1 MTAAAVDSAAIQAHM
16 PMVERKARKL
26 HARLPASVVL
36 DDLVQAGRVAVWRA
50 LESFDGRGNLGAHVT
65 KRVGFALID
74 YLRETHPAGRNGP
87 AVVHVSDDE
96 LALLVAEDDPAADVQ
111 RAQDFDVQMDKFTPE
126 RRAAIQR
133 TLAGKPGGS
142 VSAAKVTALL
152 EGKKAAAPSNYDPQA
167 VPIRMGVVVPPN
179 AGAFKRPNRAALLLA
194 RMPAGGSVL
203 LTHAAANTLVKT
215 MRAAKVRYATHKRS
229 ETLTE
234 VWREPTAEQLNQRGK
249 HV

>member
-1 MTAAAVDSAAIQAHM
+1 MTAALESAIKALQPIVRREAQRLKRKVPDS
-16 PMVERKARKL
+16 VTT
-26 HARLPASVVL
+26 
-36 DDLVQAGRVAVWRA
+36 DDLEAAGLEGAWQAARDFNG
-50 LESFDGRGNLGAHVT
+50 DGNLEA
-65 KRVGFALID
+65 FASERIKQRMLD
-74 YLRETHPAGRNGP
+74 YLRKTHPAGRSGKKIV
-87 AVVHVSDDE
+87 ATAGDDE
-96 LALLVAEDDPAADVQ
+96 LALLVAEDDPAAEVQ

-152 EGKKAAAPSNYDPQA
+152 DGKKAAAPSNYDPQA

-203 LTHAAANTLVKT
+203 LTHAAASTLVKT
-215 MRAAKVRYATHKRS
+215 MRAEKVRYATHKRS